1 MKNLREAYG
10 QWAVVTGAS
19 SGMGAEFARQLAE
32 SGLNLVLVARR
43 KEKLQQLADQLHAA
57 HGTASEVVE
66 LDLGSEG
73 AVQELLGRTAH
84 LEIGLVVAS
93 AGITTAGPFLDN
105 PLAEETALLKLN
117 LSAPMELAHAYGRI
131 FRKQGRGGLVLL
143 SSSVAFSAVPYLANY
158 AAAKTYIANFGLALG
173 NELKSSGV
181 DVLVLAP
188 GPTRTEGF
196 KEAEGID
203 FEKLPLPAMPAQRV
217 VREALRA
224 LGRKPLVIPGGLNG
238 VNDFLGKHLLPRRIQ
253 TAMFATLVHR
263 ALTPKSPRH

>member
-1 MKNLREAYG
+1 MKNLRDAYG
-10 QWAVVTGAS
+10 QWAIVAGAS
-19 SGMGAEFARQLAE
+19 SGMGAEFARQLAH

-43 KEKLQQLADQLHAA
+43 KEKLQDLADQLHAEY
-57 HGTASEVVE
+57 GTASELVG

-84 LEIGLVVAS
+84 LDIGLVVAS

-105 PLAEETALLKLN
+105 PLAEETALLTLN
-117 LSAPMELAHAYGRI
+117 LSVPVELAHAYGRI
-131 FRKQGRGGLVLL
+131 FRERGRGGLVLL

-196 KEAEGID
+196 TEAEGID
-203 FEKLPLPAMPAQRV
+203 FAKLPLPAMPAQRV
-217 VREALRA
+217 VHAALRG
-224 LGRKPLVIPGGLNG
+224 LGRTALVIPGGLNG
-238 VNDFLGKHLLPRRIQ
+238 VNDFFGKHLLPRRIQ
-253 TAMFATLVHR
+253 TAMFGLLVHR
-263 ALTPKSPRH
+263 ALTPKSPRP